1 MSVGAGEAVETLTGV
16 IGTMAAA
23 AVDLESGRC
32 LASALAH
39 AAPDGMDLPRAARHN
54 AGVLRAHL
62 EAAASMEL
70 DDEIE
75 DVLMTMG
82 RQYHLVRFVPRLDC
96 AGLFLYLIA
105 DRNQINLAHA
115 RRELAVAAAGL
126 ELTADERERLS
137 ALRCA
142 HRQETQDAEDSRRE
156 DGPVRRERVTPPLPS
171 KFWDNDEYEGV
182 PEDELPPFMR
192 TDAVLRLLGIAP
204 NAAGTAGA
212 QSPAASS

>member
-1 MSVGAGEAVETLTGV
+1 MSVGAGEAVQSLTGV
-16 IGTMAAA
+16 VGTLAAA

-39 AAPDGMDLPRAARHN
+39 AAPDGLDLPRAARHN
-54 AGVLRAHL
+54 AGVLQAHL
-62 EAAASMEL
+62 EAAASLEL

-115 RRELAVAAAGL
+115 RRELAVAAAAL
-126 ELTADERERLS
+126 ELSPDERERLS
-137 ALRCA
+137 AMRCA
-142 HRQETQDAEDSRRE
+142 HRQESRAGEESRRE
-156 DGPVRRERVTPPLPS
+156 SGSARRERVTPPLPS
-171 KFWDNDEYEGV
+171 KFWDDDEYEGV

-192 TDAVLRLLGIAP
+192 TDAVLRLLGISP
-204 NAAGTAGA
+204 SPTGAAA
-212 QSPAASS
+212 QPPATSS